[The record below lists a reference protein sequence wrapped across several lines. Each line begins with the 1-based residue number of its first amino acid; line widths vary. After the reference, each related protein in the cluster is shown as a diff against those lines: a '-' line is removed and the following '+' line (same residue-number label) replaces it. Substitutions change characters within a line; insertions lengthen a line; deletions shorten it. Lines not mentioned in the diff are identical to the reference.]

1 MNLHFTLRQRPRP
14 PDIYSHEY
22 KQAPILRILSLLLMM
37 VLIAVAGGTAIF
49 VYARVSN
56 TIGQVQS
63 ILVLQSE
70 LGVEPINFGR
80 LEQVQA
86 AWEAKHAT
94 TTLVISRDPFQ
105 TAPTP
110 PPPSTELT
118 TLKTN

>member
-1 MNLHFTLRQRPRP
+1 MVNMNLHLTLRHRPKP

-22 KQAPILRILSLLLMM
+22 KQAPTLRILSLLMMM

-94 TTLVISRDPFQ
+94 STLDIARDPFQ
-105 TAPTP
+105 PAG
-110 PPPSTELT
+110 
-118 TLKTN
+118 N